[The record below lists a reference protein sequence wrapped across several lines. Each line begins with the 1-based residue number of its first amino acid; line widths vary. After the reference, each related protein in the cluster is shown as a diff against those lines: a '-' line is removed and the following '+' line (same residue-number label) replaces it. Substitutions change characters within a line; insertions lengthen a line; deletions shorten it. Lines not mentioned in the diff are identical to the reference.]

1 MNRAE
6 LVEQIA
12 AKADVPKTDAER
24 VLGAM
29 LEAVATSLQKKDP
42 VIIVNFGTFTVKD
55 RKERK
60 GRNPQTGEEI
70 KIKASKVFSFK
81 AGKALKEAVKEAVK
95 EDSKQV

>member
-12 AKADVPKTDAER
+12 AKADVTKADAER
-24 VLGAM
+24 ALGAM
-29 LEAVATSLQKKDP
+29 LETVATSLQNEDP
-42 VIIVNFGTFTVKD
+42 VVIVNFGTFTVKR

-70 KIKASKVFSFK
+70 KIKASKVVGFK
-81 AGKALKEAVKEAVK
+81 AGKALKEAVKE
-95 EDSKQV
+95 DSKEA

>member
-12 AKADVPKTDAER
+12 AKADVTKADAER
-24 VLGAM
+24 ALSAM
-29 LEAVATSLQKKDP
+29 LEAVATSLQNEDP
-42 VIIVNFGTFTVKD
+42 VVIVNFGTFTVKK

-70 KIKASKVFSFK
+70 KIKASKVVGFK
-81 AGKALKEAVKEAVK
+81 AGKALKEAVKE
-95 EDSKQV
+95 DSKEA